1 MNWRNKY
8 LTYNQSIGCLK
19 SKKEKKMF
27 KWLKDRFSERTTWDG
42 TTLIVFGLVV
52 LFMTPLAKLCAYGA
66 LIYGLW
72 TVITKEN

>member
-1 MNWRNKY
+1 
-8 LTYNQSIGCLK
+8 
-19 SKKEKKMF
+19 MF